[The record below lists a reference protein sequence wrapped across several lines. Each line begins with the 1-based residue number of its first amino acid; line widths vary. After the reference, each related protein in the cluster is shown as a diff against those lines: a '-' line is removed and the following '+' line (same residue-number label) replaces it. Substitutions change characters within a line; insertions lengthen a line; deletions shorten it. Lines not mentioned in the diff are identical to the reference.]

1 MSILVDKS
9 TKVIIQGITGK
20 TGALHAKLMKEYAI
34 EVKNPG
40 FFVGGVTPG
49 KGGETV
55 EGLPVFN
62 SVAEAIKKTK
72 CNTSCI
78 FVPPPFAADS
88 IIEAVDA
95 GIKLVIVITEGIP
108 VLDMMKV
115 KAAIKGKDVTIVGPN
130 CPGVITPGIGKI
142 GIMPGFIH
150 KAGKIGVVS
159 RSGTLTYEAVDQLT
173 KAGLGEST
181 CVGIGGDPINGSQ
194 FLDVVKLFAADP
206 KTEGLVFIGE
216 IGGDAEETAAEWLK
230 ANYKKPVVG
239 FIAGQSAP
247 PGRRMGH
254 AGAIVGGGD
263 RTASQKSDYLAKC
276 GMKMVKSPTDI
287 GAAMTELFAKQSKTA
302 APAKKVAAPAKKAAA
317 PAKKAAA
324 PAKKAAAPAKKA
336 AAPAKK
342 AAAAKAPAKKTLVIK
357 AAVKAPAKKA
367 VKGKK

>member
-49 KGGETV
+49 KGGESV

-194 FLDVVKLFAADP
+194 FLDIVKLFAADP

-216 IGGDAEETAAEWLK
+216 IGGDAEETAADWLK

-263 RTASQKSDYLAKC
+263 RTAVDKAAYLAKC
-276 GMKMVKSPTDI
+276 GLKMVKSPTDI
-287 GAAMTELFAKQSKTA
+287 GAAMLELFAKQSKAA
-302 APAKKVAAPAKKAAA
+302 APSKKADKKAAKKAD
-317 PAKKAAA
+317 KKAA
-324 PAKKAAAPAKKA
+324 KI
-336 AAPAKK
+336 
-342 AAAAKAPAKKTLVIK
+342 AAKAPAKKAVV
-357 AAVKAPAKKA
+357 AAKAPAKKPVLIIKKA

>member
-49 KGGETV
+49 KGGESV

-62 SVAEAIKKTK
+62 SVAEAIKMTK

-115 KAAIKGKDVTIVGPN
+115 KAAIKGKNVTIVGPN

-194 FLDVVKLFAADP
+194 FLDVVKLFAADS
-206 KTEGLVFIGE
+206 KTKGLVFIGE

-276 GMKMVKSPTDI
+276 GMKMVMSPTDI
-287 GAAMTELFAKQSKTA
+287 GAAMLELFAKQS
-302 APAKKVAAPAKKAAA
+302 APSKKAAKKAAKIAAKAPAKKAVVAAKA
-317 PAKKAAA
+317 PAKKAV
-324 PAKKAAAPAKKA
+324 AAA
-336 AAPAKK
+336 
-342 AAAAKAPAKKTLVIK
+342 APAKKTLVIK
-357 AAVKAPAKKA
+357 AAVKAPAQKA